1 MAVTNAQMVDVVERL
16 SRDLR
21 ISGYASYVHMVQRFA
36 DHTHEYIDDPT
47 YYVERVVEDVQNFI
61 LDDVITWPVC
71 PHHPQHPLWYHDGA
85 WVCEKDRLVVAP
97 LGELPASGRE

>member
-1 MAVTNAQMVDVVERL
+1 MTLTDAQMADVVERL

-21 ISGYASYVHMVQRFA
+21 NSGWASYVHVVQEFA
-36 DHTHEYIDDPT
+36 DVAHEYIDDPT
-47 YYVERVVEDVQNFI
+47 DYVERVVEDVQNFI

-85 WVCEKDRLVVAP
+85 WVCEEERLVVAP
-97 LGELPASGRE
+97 LGQLAASGRQ